1 MWNEFEFFIADKKMI
16 LRQKKSWNFSFL
28 LLFLALGRMFVNA
41 PLFVF
46 FISTSIV
53 LCVKVF
59 KTSYFVVITFVDGS
73 NNNCFAVTKNCATIS
88 QSISNTIEFFA
99 IQMYTV
105 IVAQSPQGKN
115 VLENYYYWWAS
126 GAIKFITFP
135 FWCILGG
142 LANFFFFLTKTD
154 FNQWHR
160 IIFCMTHWGQKNL
173 QNYFYLNWIKSNK
186 IIVISK

>member
-1 MWNEFEFFIADKKMI
+1 
-16 LRQKKSWNFSFL
+16 
-28 LLFLALGRMFVNA
+28 MFVNV

-88 QSISNTIEFFA
+88 QSISNTIEVFA

-105 IVAQSPQGKN
+105 IVAQSPQGKMS
-115 VLENYYYWWAS
+115 L
-126 GAIKFITFP
+126 K
-135 FWCILGG
+135 ILILMGLRGHQIYHFSLLVHFGG
-142 LANFFFFLTKTD
+142 LANFFFFDKNGFKSRTLFDTLGT
-154 FNQWHR
+154 
-160 IIFCMTHWGQKNL
+160 KNL
-173 QNYFYLNWIKSNK
+173 QNYFCLK
-186 IIVISK
+186 